1 MPAYVHLLYRQR
13 RAAQQCSLEY
23 DNGVLVYRTPYMPA
37 LVAELKLRV
46 PASDRR
52 WDAERK
58 VWLVAP
64 QHAATLVRLTE
75 QHLGETITAP
85 AVPRQVAV
93 TETRILDVRYIG
105 TTKDRGDGERSAFG
119 WVGGSWAAIF
129 AEKALREWFSAD
141 TRPDESPT
149 LYAVLGVPA
158 VATPDELKGAY
169 RRLARTWH
177 PDVCHEPD
185 AKEQFQR
192 IQHAYEI
199 LRAPGLRAR
208 YDAGRALE
216 ASVRDRPGATAIADM
231 TLGYRSPLRCG
242 LIMCEGHEVLGR
254 FIVNKIIMWQ
264 DIIDAQGR
272 VLCTSW
278 PMGAEKPEEVWS

>member
-1 MPAYVHLLYRQR
+1 MSAYMYTFRQGR
-13 RAAQQCSLEY
+13 MSATSLEY

-37 LVAELKLRV
+37 LVAELKLQV

-75 QHLGETITAP
+75 QHLGETIAAP
-85 AVPRQVAV
+85 AVPHQVAT

-105 TTKDRGDGERSAFG
+105 STKDRGDGERSAFG
-119 WVGGSWAAIF
+119 WIGGSWAAIF
-129 AEKALREWFSAD
+129 PERALREWFSAD

-149 LYAVLGVPA
+149 LYAVLGIPA
-158 VATPDELKGAY
+158 TASTDELKGAY

-177 PDVCHEPD
+177 PDVCREPD

-216 ASVRDRPGATAIADM
+216 ASVRDREGADRAAVDLM
-231 TLGYRSPLRCG
+231 AAGYRSPLRCG
-242 LIMCEGHEVLGR
+242 LIMTEGHEVLGR
-254 FIVNKIIMWQ
+254 FVVQQIIMWQ
-264 DIIDAQGR
+264 DIVRGDGK
-272 VLCTSW
+272 VLVTSW
-278 PMGAEKPEEVWS
+278 PMGAEQPEEVYS

>member
-37 LVAELKLRV
+37 LVAELKLHV

-64 QHAATLVRLTE
+64 QHAATLVQLTE
-75 QHLGETITAP
+75 QHLGETIAAP
-85 AVPRQVAV
+85 TVPHQAAT

-105 TTKDRGDGERSAFG
+105 ITKDRGDGSRTAFG
-119 WVGGSWAAIF
+119 WIADQWNVIF
-129 AEKALREWFSAD
+129 PETVLRAWFNAD
-141 TRPDESPT
+141 ARPDESPT

-158 VATPDELKGAY
+158 TATADEMKGAY

-177 PDVCHEPD
+177 PDVCREPD

-216 ASVRDRPGATAIADM
+216 ASVKRGVHIDRVDAAM
-231 TLGYRSPLRCG
+231 GYRSPLRCG
-242 LIMCEGHEVLGR
+242 LIMTEGHEVLGR

-264 DIIDAQGR
+264 DINRADGKT
-272 VLCTSW
+272 LCTSW
-278 PMGAEKPEEVWS
+278 PAGADVPVESWA

>member
-1 MPAYVHLLYRQR
+1 MSRMFGAG
-13 RAAQQCSLEY
+13 ASLEY
-23 DNGVLVYRTPYMPA
+23 QNGVLLYRTPYLPA
-37 LVAELKLRV
+37 LVAALKLQV

-52 WDAERK
+52 WDAAARA
-58 VWLVAP
+58 WLVAP
-64 QHAATLVRLTE
+64 RHADTLVQLTE
-75 QHLGETITAP
+75 QHLGETIAAP
-85 AVPRQVAV
+85 SVPRQVAV

-129 AEKALREWFSAD
+129 PEKALREWFSAD

-149 LYAVLGVPA
+149 LYAVLGVAA
-158 VATPDELKGAY
+158 VVTADELRAAY

-177 PDVCHEPD
+177 PDVCREPD

-208 YDAGRALE
+208 YDAGLALE
-216 ASVRDRPGATAIADM
+216 ATAKDRADRTAIPDM

-242 LIMCEGHEVLGR
+242 LIMTEGNEVLGR
-254 FIVNKIIMWQ
+254 FVVQQIIMWQ
-264 DIIDAQGR
+264 DVVDAQGR
-272 VLCTSW
+272 VLVSSW
-278 PMGAEKPEEVWS
+278 PMGAQAPLEEWS